1 MSPDISTAADLT
13 PLKRVLILVS
23 VVLATT
29 LYSTTILIV
38 STVLPQMQGSLS
50 ATADEVSWV
59 LTFNI
64 LATAIVTPM
73 TGWLTGRFGVRNVM
87 IWSVLGFTGATLMCG
102 FAHSLESLVFW
113 RILQGAFGAPSTPL
127 AQAILL
133 DTYPQRQHAFVLGLF
148 GFGVVIGP
156 VVGPTL
162 GGYMAETYTW
172 RYAFYA
178 IFPVGV
184 IGVLGL
190 RAFLPPDKARA
201 PRPLDWTGFIT
212 LSLALA
218 ATQLVLSR
226 GQRLDWFDSLEIQIE
241 ALVAVVA
248 FWMFTMHILTA
259 RQPFLDPRH
268 LRNRNYAIGLLLVTF
283 YGMLNFT
290 PVVLLPPLLKAHA
303 NFPETIVGEI
313 VASRGVGGCI
323 GFLIAGFA
331 NRIDPRVS
339 MMSGFGMLLLAGLWL
354 MTMDLNVRPFSLMAN
369 AALQGL
375 AIGAIWV
382 PLSVVAFSN
391 VAEQDRP
398 ETSAVFHLL
407 RNLGSSFFISI
418 CVAEIIRTTG
428 VNYSRMVEE
437 ISPFNPSLSLPWV
450 MGAWDHNS
458 LVGLQKI
465 SNEISRQAALIGY
478 LNAFG
483 LFTAACA
490 LTLPLILLVGS
501 GKKQVMPKPIQVGP
515 ATQQRASE
523 AAPSSSDG

>member
-1 MSPDISTAADLT
+1 MSPDNATAKEIT
-13 PLKRVLILVS
+13 PLRRALILVS

-38 STVLPQMQGSLS
+38 STVLPQMQGTLS

-59 LTFNI
+59 VTFNI

-73 TGWLTGRFGVRNVM
+73 TGWLTGRFGIRNVM
-87 IWSVLGFTGATLMCG
+87 IWSVTGFTAATLMCG
-102 FAHSLESLVFW
+102 FAHSLETLVFW

-127 AQAILL
+127 AQSILL
-133 DTYPQRQHAFVLGLF
+133 DTYPPRQHALVLGLF

-156 VVGPTL
+156 VIGPTL

-178 IFPVGV
+178 IFPVGL

-190 RAFLPPDKARA
+190 RSFLLPDTTRS

-212 LSLALA
+212 LSVGLA

-226 GQRLDWFDSLEIQIE
+226 GQRLDWFDSLEIKVE
-241 ALVAVVA
+241 TLVAVVS
-248 FWMFTMHILTA
+248 FWMFAMHIMTA
-259 RQPFLDPRH
+259 RQPFLNPRH
-268 LRNRNYAIGLLLVTF
+268 LRNRSYAIGLLLVGL

-303 NFPETIVGEI
+303 NFSETIVGEI
-313 VASRGVGGCI
+313 VASRGIGGCV

-331 NRIDPRVS
+331 SRIDARVS
-339 MMSGFGMLLLAGLWL
+339 MMTGFGMLLVAGLWL

-382 PLSVVAFSN
+382 PLSVVAFAN
-391 VAEQDRP
+391 VAEKDRP
-398 ETSAVFHLL
+398 ETSAIFHLL

-418 CVAEIIRTTG
+418 CVAEIIRSTG
-428 VNYSRMVEE
+428 VNYSRMVES

-450 MGAWDHNS
+450 MGAWDLNS
-458 LVGLQKI
+458 LAGLKKI
-465 SNEISRQAALIGY
+465 SNEISRQAALIAY

-483 LFTAACA
+483 MFTAACA
-490 LTLPLILLVGS
+490 ITIPLILLIGS
-501 GKKQVMPKPIQVGP
+501 GK
-515 ATQQRASE
+515 TR
-523 AAPSSSDG
+523 AAPAPTPPLEADEAEPLASSGKR

>member
-1 MSPDISTAADLT
+1 MDGMSETDSSPSRFS
-13 PLKRVLILVS
+13 PLHRAMILVS

-38 STVLPQMQGSLS
+38 STVLPQMQGSMS

-59 LTFNI
+59 VTFNI

-73 TGWLTGRFGVRNVM
+73 TGWLAGRFGLRNVM
-87 IWSVLGFTGATLMCG
+87 IWSVLGFTVTTLMCG

-113 RILQGAFGAPSTPL
+113 RVLQGAFGAPSTPL
-127 AQAILL
+127 AQSILL
-133 DTYPQRQHAFVLGLF
+133 DTYPRRQHAMVLGLF

-156 VVGPTL
+156 VIGPTL
-162 GGYMAETYTW
+162 GGYMAETFTW

-184 IGVLGL
+184 LGVVGL
-190 RAFLPPDKARA
+190 HLFLPEDKART
-201 PRPLDWTGFIT
+201 PRALDWTGFLT
-212 LSLALA
+212 LSAALA

-226 GQRLDWFDSLEIQIE
+226 GQRLDWFDSLEIRIE
-241 ALVAVVA
+241 ALVAIIA
-248 FWMFTMHILTA
+248 FWIFAIHIVTA

-268 LRNRNYAIGLLLVTF
+268 LLNRNYAIGLLLVTL

-303 NFPETIVGEI
+303 NFPESIVGMI
-313 VASRGVGGCI
+313 VASRGIGGCI
-323 GFLIAGFA
+323 GFLVAGFA
-331 NRIDPRVS
+331 SRLDPRVS
-339 MMSGFGMLLLAGLWL
+339 MMTGFGMLLVAGIWL
-354 MTMDLNVRPFSLMAN
+354 MHMDLNVRPFSLAAN

-382 PLSVVAFSN
+382 PLTVVTFSQI
-391 VAEQDRP
+391 ADRDRA

-418 CVAEIIRTTG
+418 CVAEIVRSTG
-428 VNYSRMVEE
+428 VNYSRMVEG
-437 ISPFNPSLSLPWV
+437 ISAFNPSLTLPWV
-450 MGAWDHNS
+450 LGAWDVNS
-458 LVGLQKI
+458 VAGLQRI
-465 SNEISRQAALIGY
+465 SNEISRQAALIAY

-490 LTLPLILLVGS
+490 VTIPLILLVGS
-501 GKKQVMPKPIQVGP
+501 GRSK
-515 ATQQRASE
+515 
-523 AAPSSSDG
+523 AAART

>member
-1 MSPDISTAADLT
+1 MSPDKSEASELT
-13 PLKRVLILVS
+13 PLRRALILVS
-23 VVLATT
+23 VVMATT

-59 LTFNI
+59 VTFNI

-73 TGWLTGRFGVRNVM
+73 TGWLTGRFGIRNVM
-87 IWSVLGFTGATLMCG
+87 IWSVAGFTFATLMCG
-102 FAHSLESLVFW
+102 FAHSLETLVFW

-127 AQAILL
+127 AQSILL
-133 DTYPQRQHAFVLGLF
+133 DTYPPRQHALVLGLF

-156 VVGPTL
+156 VIGPTL

-184 IGVLGL
+184 LAVLGL
-190 RAFLPPDKARA
+190 RSFLLADNTRA
-201 PRPLDWTGFIT
+201 PKPLDWTGFIT
-212 LSLALA
+212 LSIALA
-218 ATQLVLSR
+218 STQLVLSR
-226 GQRLDWFDSLEIQIE
+226 GQRLDWFESLEIQTE

-248 FWMFTMHILTA
+248 FWIFAMHIMTA
-259 RQPFLDPRH
+259 RQPFLNPRH
-268 LRNRNYAIGLLLVTF
+268 LRNRNYAIGLLLVTL

-290 PVVLLPPLLKAHA
+290 PVVLLPALLKSYA
-303 NFPETIVGEI
+303 NFSETIVGEI
-313 VASRGVGGCI
+313 VASRGVGGSI

-331 NRIDPRVS
+331 SRVDARLS
-339 MMSGFGMLLLAGLWL
+339 MITGFGMLLIAGLWL
-354 MTMDLNVRPFSLMAN
+354 MTMDLNVAPISLMAN

-382 PLSVVAFSN
+382 PLSMVAFSEI
-391 VAEQDRP
+391 ADKDRP
-398 ETSAVFHLL
+398 ETSAIFHLL

-418 CVAEIIRTTG
+418 CVAEIVRSTG
-428 VNYSRMVEE
+428 VNYSRMVET
-437 ISPFNPSLSLPWV
+437 ISPYNPSLSLPWV
-450 MGAWDHNS
+450 MGAWDLNS
-458 LVGLQKI
+458 LAGLKRL
-465 SNEISRQAALIGY
+465 SNEISRQAALIAY

-490 LTLPLILLVGS
+490 VTIPLILLVGN
-501 GKKQVMPKPIQVGP
+501 GKKKPRAAAAMPTEARKPEP
-515 ATQQRASE
+515 LAST
-523 AAPSSSDG
+523 GKT

>member
-1 MSPDISTAADLT
+1 MIDDEEAAAEMT
-13 PLKRVLILVS
+13 PLGRALVLLS

-59 LTFNI
+59 VTFNI

-73 TGWLTGRFGVRNVM
+73 TGWLTGRFGIRNTM
-87 IWSVLGFTGATLMCG
+87 TWSVAGFTFSTLMCG
-102 FAHSLESLVFW
+102 FAHSLEELVFW
-113 RILQGAFGAPSTPL
+113 RVVQGGFGAPSTPL
-127 AQAILL
+127 AQSILL
-133 DTYPQRQHAFVLGLF
+133 DTFPKRQHALVLGLF

-156 VVGPTL
+156 VIGPTL
-162 GGYMAETYTW
+162 GGYMAEAYTW

-190 RAFLPPDKARA
+190 RAFLPNDTSRTPRA
-201 PRPLDWTGFIT
+201 LDWTGFLA
-212 LSLALA
+212 LSAALA

-226 GQRLDWFDSLEIQIE
+226 GQRLDWFESLEIRIE
-241 ALVAVVA
+241 TLIAIVA
-248 FWMFTMHILTA
+248 FWVFAIHIVTA

-268 LRNRNYAIGLLLVTF
+268 LLNRNYAIGLLLVF
-283 YGMLNFT
+283 LYGMLNFT

-303 NFPETIVGEI
+303 NFPETVVGEI
-313 VASRGVGGCI
+313 VASRGIGGCI

-331 NRIDPRVS
+331 SRLDPRIS
-339 MMSGFGMLLLAGLWL
+339 MMSGFGMLLAAGLWL
-354 MTMDLNVRPFSLMAN
+354 MTMDFNVRPFTLGAN

-375 AIGAIWV
+375 AIGSIWV

-391 VAEQDRP
+391 VAEKDRA

-418 CVAEIIRTTG
+418 CVAEIVRSTG
-428 VNYSRMVEE
+428 INYSRMVE
-437 ISPFNPSLSLPWV
+437 SVSAYNPSLLLPWV
-450 MGAWDHNS
+450 MGAWDPGS
-458 LVGLQKI
+458 IVGLQKI
-465 SNEISRQAALIGY
+465 SNEITRQSALIAY

-483 LFTAACA
+483 MFTATCA
-490 LTLPLILLVGS
+490 VTIPLILLIGNGRRRVA
-501 GKKQVMPKPIQVGP
+501 P
-515 ATQQRASE
+515 APDAKAS
-523 AAPSSSDG
+523 

>member
-1 MSPDISTAADLT
+1 MNHGDEAAAELT
-13 PLKRVLILVS
+13 PLGRALILVS

-59 LTFNI
+59 VTFNI

-73 TGWLTGRFGVRNVM
+73 TGWLTGRFGIRNTM
-87 IWSVLGFTGATLMCG
+87 IWSVAGFTLSTLMCG
-102 FAHSLESLVFW
+102 FAHSLEELVFW
-113 RILQGAFGAPSTPL
+113 RIVQGGFGAPSTPL
-127 AQAILL
+127 AQSILL
-133 DTYPQRQHAFVLGLF
+133 DTFPKRQHAMVLGLF

-156 VVGPTL
+156 VIGPTL
-162 GGYMAETYTW
+162 GGYMAEAYTW

-184 IGVLGL
+184 VGVLGL
-190 RAFLPPDKARA
+190 RAFLPPDRTRTA
-201 PRPLDWTGFIT
+201 RPLDWTGFLT
-212 LSLALA
+212 LSAALA

-226 GQRLDWFDSLEIQIE
+226 GQRLDWFESLEIRAETLI
-241 ALVAVVA
+241 AVVA
-248 FWMFTMHILTA
+248 FWVFAIHIVTA

-268 LRNRNYAIGLLLVTF
+268 LLNRNYAIGLLLVF
-283 YGMLNFT
+283 LYGMLNFT
-290 PVVLLPPLLKAHA
+290 PVVLLPALLKAHA

-313 VASRGVGGCI
+313 VASRGIGGCI
-323 GFLIAGFA
+323 GFLVAGFA
-331 NRIDPRVS
+331 SRLDPRLS
-339 MMSGFGMLLLAGLWL
+339 MMTGFGMLLVAGLWL
-354 MTMDLNVRPFSLMAN
+354 MTMDLNVRPVSLAAN

-391 VAEQDRP
+391 VADKDRA

-418 CVAEIIRTTG
+418 CVAEIVRSTG
-428 VNYSRMVEE
+428 INYSRMAEG
-437 ISPFNPSLSLPWV
+437 ISAYNPALSLPWV
-450 MGAWDHNS
+450 VGAWDLNS
-458 LVGLQKI
+458 LAGLQKI
-465 SNEISRQAALIGY
+465 SNEISRQSALIAY

-483 LFTAACA
+483 MFTAACA
-490 LTLPLILLVGS
+490 VTIPLILLVGNGRS
-501 GKKQVMPKPIQVGP
+501 
-515 ATQQRASE
+515 RAASKST
-523 AAPSSSDG
+523 AG

>member
-1 MSPDISTAADLT
+1 MSPDNASAKDLT
-13 PLKRVLILVS
+13 PLRRALILVS

-59 LTFNI
+59 VTFNI

-73 TGWLTGRFGVRNVM
+73 TGWLSGRFGVRNVM
-87 IWSVLGFTGATLMCG
+87 IWSVLGFTVTTLMCG
-102 FAHSLESLVFW
+102 FAQSLEALVFW
-113 RILQGAFGAPSTPL
+113 RVLQGAFGAPSTPL
-127 AQAILL
+127 AQSILL
-133 DTYPQRQHAFVLGLF
+133 DTYPQRQHAMVLGLF

-156 VVGPTL
+156 VIGPTL

-184 IGVLGL
+184 VAVLGL
-190 RAFLPPDKARA
+190 RAFLLADQSRS

-212 LSLALA
+212 LSVGLA

-241 ALVAVVA
+241 TLVAIVA
-248 FWMFTMHILTA
+248 FWMFAMHIMTA
-259 RQPFLDPRH
+259 RQPFLSPRH
-268 LRNRNYAIGLLLVTF
+268 LRNRNYAIGLLLVTL

-290 PVVLLPPLLKAHA
+290 PVVLLPPLLKSYA
-303 NFPETIVGEI
+303 NFSETIVGEI

-331 NRIDPRVS
+331 NRIDARIS
-339 MMSGFGMLLLAGLWL
+339 MMAGFGMLLIAGLWL

-382 PLSVVAFSN
+382 PLSVVAFSD
-391 VAEQDRP
+391 VAEKDRP
-398 ETSAVFHLL
+398 ETSAIFHLL

-418 CVAEIIRTTG
+418 CVAEIVRSTG
-428 VNYSRMVEE
+428 VNYSRMVEG
-437 ISPFNPSLSLPWV
+437 ISVFNPSLSLPWV
-450 MGAWDHNS
+450 MGAWDSNS
-458 LVGLQKI
+458 LVGLKKI
-465 SNEISRQAALIGY
+465 SDEISRQAALIAY
-478 LNAFG
+478 VNAFG
-483 LFTAACA
+483 MFTAACA
-490 LTLPLILLVGS
+490 VTIPLILLIGN
-501 GKKQVMPKPIQVGP
+501 GKKRPAPEAKMPSEVRDQEPV
-515 ATQQRASE
+515 AST
-523 AAPSSSDG
+523 GKR

>member
-1 MSPDISTAADLT
+1 MSPDNTASTELT
-13 PLKRVLILVS
+13 PLQRALILVS

-59 LTFNI
+59 ITFNI

-73 TGWLTGRFGVRNVM
+73 TGWLAGHFGVRNVM
-87 IWSVLGFTGATLMCG
+87 IWSVAGFTAATLMCG
-102 FAHSLESLVFW
+102 FAHSLEALVFW
-113 RILQGAFGAPSTPL
+113 RVVQGAFGAPSTPL

-133 DTYPQRQHAFVLGLF
+133 DTYPPRQHALVLGLF

-156 VVGPTL
+156 VIGPTL

-184 IGVLGL
+184 LGVLGL
-190 RAFLPPDKARA
+190 RAFLPISHARA
-201 PRPLDWTGFIT
+201 PRPLDWTGF
-212 LSLALA
+212 LSLSVGLCAI
-218 ATQLVLSR
+218 QLVLSR
-226 GQRLDWFDSLEIQIE
+226 GQRHDWFESLEIQIE

-248 FWMFTMHILTA
+248 FWIFAMHIMTA
-259 RQPFLDPRH
+259 RQPFLSPRH
-268 LRNRNYAIGLLLVTF
+268 LRNRNYAIGLVLVTL

-290 PVVLLPPLLKAHA
+290 PVVLLPPLLKSYA

-313 VASRGVGGCI
+313 VASRGVGGCV

-331 NRIDPRVS
+331 SRVDHRLS
-339 MMSGFGMLLLAGLWL
+339 MMTGFGMLLIAGLWL

-382 PLSVVAFSN
+382 PLSVVAFSDI
-391 VAEQDRP
+391 AEKDRP
-398 ETSAVFHLL
+398 ETSAIFHLL

-418 CVAEIIRTTG
+418 CVAEIVRSTG
-428 VNYSRMVEE
+428 VNYSRMVET
-437 ISPFNPSLSLPWV
+437 ISPFNQSLSLPWV
-450 MGAWDHNS
+450 MGAWDQNS
-458 LVGLQKI
+458 LTGLAKI
-465 SNEISRQAALIGY
+465 SSEISRQAGLIAY

-490 LTLPLILLVGS
+490 ATIPFILLIGN
-501 GKKQVMPKPIQVGP
+501 GKKKSAPRDEPDDAP
-515 ATQQRASE
+515 AE
-523 AAPSSSDG
+523 AAPVASAGKT

>member
-1 MSPDISTAADLT
+1 MIREDDSKAELT
-13 PLKRVLILVS
+13 TVGRALVLVS
-23 VVLATT
+23 VILATT

-59 LTFNI
+59 VTFNI

-73 TGWLTGRFGVRNVM
+73 TGWLTGQFGTRNTM
-87 IWSVLGFTGATLMCG
+87 IWSVAGFTLATLMCG
-102 FAHSLESLVFW
+102 FSHSLEELVFW
-113 RILQGAFGAPSTPL
+113 RVVQGGFGAPSTPL
-127 AQAILL
+127 AQSILL
-133 DTYPQRQHAFVLGLF
+133 DTFPKRQHAMVLGLF

-156 VVGPTL
+156 VIGPTL

-184 IGVLGL
+184 VGVLGL
-190 RAFLPPDKARA
+190 RSFLPNDRSRTPRA
-201 PRPLDWTGFIT
+201 LDWTGFLA
-212 LSLALA
+212 LSAALA

-226 GQRLDWFDSLEIQIE
+226 GQRLDWFESLEIQAETLI
-241 ALVAVVA
+241 AILA
-248 FWMFTMHILTA
+248 FWVFTIHVVTA
-259 RQPFLDPRH
+259 RQPFLNPRH
-268 LRNRNYAIGLLLVTF
+268 LLNRNYAIGLLLVTL

-313 VASRGVGGCI
+313 VASRGIGGCI

-331 NRIDPRVS
+331 NRLDPRIS
-339 MMSGFGMLLLAGLWL
+339 MMSGFGMLLAAGLWL
-354 MTMDLNVRPFSLMAN
+354 MMMDLNVRPFTLAAN

-375 AIGAIWV
+375 AIGSIWV

-391 VAEQDRP
+391 VAEKDRA

-418 CVAEIIRTTG
+418 CVAEIVRSTG
-428 VNYSRMVEE
+428 INYSRMAENV
-437 ISPFNPSLSLPWV
+437 SSYNPSLALPWV
-450 MGAWDHNS
+450 MGAWDPTS
-458 LVGLQKI
+458 LQGLQKI
-465 SNEISRQAALIGY
+465 SNEIARQSALIAY

-483 LFTAACA
+483 MFTAACA
-490 LTLPLILLVGS
+490 VTIPLILLIGS
-501 GKKQVMPKPIQVGP
+501 GRP
-515 ATQQRASE
+515 RAVR
-523 AAPSSSDG
+523 AASS

>member
-1 MSPDISTAADLT
+1 MSPDKTPAEGLT
-13 PLKRVLILVS
+13 PLKRALILLS
-23 VVLATT
+23 VILATT

-38 STVLPQMQGSLS
+38 STVLPQMQGTMS

-59 LTFNI
+59 VTFNI

-73 TGWLTGRFGVRNVM
+73 TGWLSGRFGVRNVM
-87 IWSVLGFTGATLMCG
+87 IWSVFGFTVTTLMCG
-102 FAHSLESLVFW
+102 FANSLETLVFW

-127 AQAILL
+127 AQSILL

-156 VVGPTL
+156 VIGPTL

-190 RAFLPPDKARA
+190 RAFLPPDNRRS

-226 GQRLDWFDSLEIQIE
+226 GQRLDWFDSLEIRIE

-248 FWMFTMHILTA
+248 FWMFAMHIITA
-259 RQPFLDPRH
+259 REPFLDPRH
-268 LRNRNYAIGLLLVTF
+268 LRNRNYAIGLLLVAL

-303 NFPETIVGEI
+303 NFSETIVGEI

-339 MMSGFGMLLLAGLWL
+339 MIAGFGMLLVAGLWL

-382 PLSVVAFSN
+382 PLSVIAFSN
-391 VAEQDRP
+391 VAEKDRP

-418 CVAEIIRTTG
+418 CVAEIIRSTG
-428 VNYSRMVEE
+428 VNYSRMVES
-437 ISPFNPSLSLPWV
+437 ISPFNPALTFPWV
-450 MGAWDHNS
+450 MGAWDHSS
-458 LVGLQKI
+458 LAGLQKI
-465 SNEISRQAALIGY
+465 SNEISRQSALIAY

-490 LTLPLILLVGS
+490 ITLPLILLVGN
-501 GKKQVMPKPIQVGP
+501 GKRAPTQTHGP
-515 ATQQRASE
+515 GATTAPVRKGA
-523 AAPSSSDG
+523 AAPDGD